1 MRIKRRA
8 KGSQCANGR
17 FGEGYTHAQHSNDHK
32 NNGHRRF
39 AWQVAPITL
48 PNGISPNSTPMKWCE
63 ADNHRKQPD
72 QQKRSLNWGIANE
85 NLKQRQ
91 IYGQRDDRPQ
101 LFLEAYAAI
110 RHKERT
116 NALAGV
122 TLIFSG
128 LKDFHSVGSG
138 FGVRRL

>member
-1 MRIKRRA
+1 MI
-8 KGSQCANGR
+8 
-17 FGEGYTHAQHSNDHK
+17 TK
-32 NNGHRRF
+32 NNGHRRLVR
-39 AWQVAPITL
+39 QVRPYHIAKWHQPGIQPL
-48 PNGISPNSTPMKWCE
+48 HENGE

-72 QQKRSLNWGIANE
+72 QQKRGSLNWVLQNE

-110 RHKERT
+110 RHKESA

-128 LKDFHSVGSG
+128 LKDFSPVGSG